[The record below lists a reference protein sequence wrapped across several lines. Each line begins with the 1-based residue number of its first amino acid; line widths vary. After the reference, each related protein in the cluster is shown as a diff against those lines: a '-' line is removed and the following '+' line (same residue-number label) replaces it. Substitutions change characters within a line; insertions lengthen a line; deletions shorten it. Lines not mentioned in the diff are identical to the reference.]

1 MSRIRCNKQTH
12 KKLKKYQEPNETFE
26 ETINRLL
33 DVVGD
38 KMLEEEVFIG
48 QTNIILSDET
58 KERIKSFS
66 NKPTES
72 YDSILDRALWLA
84 TQQ

>member
-12 KKLKKYQEPNETFE
+12 KKLKEFQEKNETFE

-48 QTNIILSDET
+48 QTNILLSDET

-84 TQQ
+84 NQ